1 MSTRKEVHMVTRSL
15 AMQLRVLRAERQLSL
30 REASKQ
36 TGVDKVAL
44 SRYERGLAHPQDR
57 TLGKIAEGYGVPVEE
72 LLGLEEPLPLGDAPA
87 GGERRLARVL
97 EPARK
102 ALLQEGEGERPQS
115 YILAPAAI
123 EVAERF
129 LAEFAAD
136 EWGEGFAQLA
146 LRCVRAEEE
155 VRTLREAL
163 RESTQDIVRLL
174 KAEEED
180 AEAGRLETL
189 KQLGRRVWAQYREV
203 AGRPGQAL
211 SNDEVERL
219 VELGRTLDAI
229 HSRMRSILD
238 DLEHGRIEEAK
249 SKVRELVAA

>member
-1 MSTRKEVHMVTRSL
+1 MVTRSL

-72 LLGLEEPLPLGDAPA
+72 LLELEEPVPLAEAPA

-102 ALLQEGEGERPQS
+102 ALSEGEGERPQS
-115 YILAPAAI
+115 YILDPAAI
-123 EVAERF
+123 EVADRF

-136 EWGEGFAQLA
+136 ERGEGYAQLA
-146 LRCVRAEEE
+146 LRYVRAEEE

-219 VELGRTLDAI
+219 VGLGKTLDAI